1 LFAKGVAETDTG
13 KREAIY
19 TRMQEIMDE
28 TGAYVYLTHEPEVF
42 IHKSSLS
49 PHFSPTAEMIV
60 GAFKEA

>member
-1 LFAKGVAETDTG
+1 
-13 KREAIY
+13 
-19 TRMQEIMDE
+19 MQEIMDE